1 MRRALACPHV
11 SAPRPSSDTA
21 RAIGLGIARELLARG
36 ESAPIARSEPAESGS
51 IDVVRIAR
59 AFLGASVLLVAGP
72 ASASPGSD
80 VKVVV
85 LPIATE
91 GEVGDVARQRIES
104 ALNDA
109 LATAGISPVEA
120 TGLDACADTACL
132 QAAAE
137 KAGATHAL
145 QLRVTASGRDYTTEV
160 SISDTAGAVSR
171 STAECA
177 ICGFDEVADVV
188 HDEAATLA
196 GKVLAQ
202 GLPARLR
209 VVSEP
214 AGAIVTID
222 GNPAGQTPLEV
233 EVPPG
238 KHQIRVEKDGYVVA
252 EDSVTSLEGVEES
265 LNLRLRALPKQRDA
279 KMIRGGW
286 AAVGVGIGLL
296 AGSGVLW
303 GIHHRP
309 VRSLCTD
316 DEDIDVNGVCR
327 WRYEAIPYA
336 VPMTVLGVAGVV
348 TGAVLI
354 SVGKRGRKERNTS
367 VAFSPSGVSI
377 AGRF

>member
-1 MRRALACPHV
+1 MKLV
-11 SAPRPSSDTA
+11 K
-21 RAIGLGIARELLARG
+21 
-36 ESAPIARSEPAESGS
+36 
-51 IDVVRIAR
+51 IAR
-59 AFLGASVLLVAGP
+59 ALLGTSVLLVAQP
-72 ASASPGSD
+72 AFASPEGE
-80 VKVVV
+80 VQLVV

-109 LATAGISPVEA
+109 VATAGVASVDA
-120 TGLDACADTACL
+120 RGLEACADTACL
-132 QAAAE
+132 QAAVE

-160 SISDTAGAVSR
+160 SISDAAGTVSR

-196 GKVLAQ
+196 AKLLAQ

-209 VVSEP
+209 IASDP
-214 AGAIVTID
+214 AGAIVLID
-222 GNPAGQTPLEV
+222 GDPAGQTPLEI

-238 KHQIRVEKDGYVVA
+238 EHQIRVEKDGFVVA
-252 EDSVTSLEGVEES
+252 EDSVTSVEGVEES
-265 LNLRLRALPKQRDA
+265 LNLRLRALPKQRDKA
-279 KMIRGGW
+279 MVRGGW

-296 AGSGVLW
+296 VGSGVLW

-316 DEDIDVNGVCR
+316 PEDIDVNGVCR
-327 WRYEAIPYA
+327 WRYESVPYA

-354 SVGKRGRKERNTS
+354 SVGKRGRKERNTN
-367 VAFSPSGVSI
+367 VAVSPSGISI
-377 AGRF
+377 TGRF